1 MKEHIAL
8 IKTTQS
14 FNRVLIS
21 WACRAVDGADII
33 FLFEHGRSFSIS
45 SPFFSFI
52 KLFYFHELRIH

>member
-21 WACRAVDGADII
+21 WALEQLMVLI
-33 FLFEHGRSFSIS
+33 
-45 SPFFSFI
+45 
-52 KLFYFHELRIH
+52 